1 MIPVLVA
8 AAVAYAPQ
16 PSKCACLDTP
26 YLPTI
31 AGVEELVNSQA
42 NCIFGPDDGAPW
54 CETSKDHKG
63 WVYCYE
69 VSEEQD
75 AKARSGNVN
84 GYGVTRGSRC
94 ALTHPSGPC
103 TPRTA
108 RHFGRPDVHLMCAS
122 GWLRACAARLSN
134 CTAVQ
139 LDSYSCIQHVPGRGA
154 LSPPTQYS
162 STRHVCTTLRQR
174 ERERSYVVRVLVSGR

>member
-1 MIPVLVA
+1 MHETGRPNYTFLAMSTARRFSSDGSPLRVA
-8 AAVAYAPQ
+8 AAVSYAPQ

-84 GYGVTRGSRC
+84 GYGVTNEWQYQGQSMC
-94 ALTHPSGPC
+94 PDAPLWAMHPKDGPAF
-103 TPRTA
+103 R
-108 RHFGRPDVHLMCAS
+108 
-122 GWLRACAARLSN
+122 
-134 CTAVQ
+134 
-139 LDSYSCIQHVPGRGA
+139 
-154 LSPPTQYS
+154 SP
-162 STRHVCTTLRQR
+162 
-174 ERERSYVVRVLVSGR
+174 